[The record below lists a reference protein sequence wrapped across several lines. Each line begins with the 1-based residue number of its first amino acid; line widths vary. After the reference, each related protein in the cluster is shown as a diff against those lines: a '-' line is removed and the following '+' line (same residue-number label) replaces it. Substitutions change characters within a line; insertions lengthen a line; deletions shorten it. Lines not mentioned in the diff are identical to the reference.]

1 MQLYIGGLPDN
12 TAEDEVISLFSK
24 IGTVESVQVI
34 RDIGSSKSKGFAI
47 VRMPNDAEGEE
58 AIRKLNGL
66 MLADRQVLVARMH
79 ETLPGE
85 MEFREWLRDN
95 ADEVLNKAGVREGQ
109 TLVDYGCGPGI
120 FSIAAAKIV
129 GRQGK
134 VYALD
139 IRPRALSRL
148 KEIAMEDG
156 LPNLKTMLID
166 KLTVSVALS
175 DGVADVV
182 LLYDVLQE
190 IQDKPRLMAELYRIL
205 KPSGVLS
212 VFPMHL
218 GTSKLLDLV
227 DAIGLFQ
234 TRDRYSTSGFESASE
249 IVNLTK
255 RRP

>member
-1 MQLYIGGLPDN
+1 
-12 TAEDEVISLFSK
+12 
-24 IGTVESVQVI
+24 
-34 RDIGSSKSKGFAI
+34 
-47 VRMPNDAEGEE
+47 MPNDAEGEE

-66 MLADRQVLVARMH
+66 ILADRQVLVARMH

-95 ADEVLNKAGVREGQ
+95 ADEVLNKVGVREGQ

-134 VYALD
+134 VYAMD
-139 IRPRALSRL
+139 IRPRALTRL

-166 KLTVSVALS
+166 KSTVSVALS
-175 DGVADVV
+175 DGIADVV

-218 GTSKLLDLV
+218 GTGKLLDLV
-227 DAIGLFQ
+227 DAVGLFQ
-234 TRDRYSTSGFESASE
+234 LRDRYGVSGFESASE